1 MTWYG
6 KAQLEPWHCQM
17 IHTIH
22 SYEPFSTDSFPAWK
36 KSATLKKSRG
46 SYTASRT
53 TSLTQSPTESPTTAS
68 RTTSLTQSPT
78 ESPTTASRT
87 TSLSLNLPLKV
98 PLLQAKQQAWLNLPL
113 IVPLLKPNSKPKT
126 QSPTESPTPASQTNN
141 NVISFPPGKK
151 VQVWKNPED
160 YFPAYLM
167 MIHTIHS

>member
-46 SYTASRT
+46 SY
-53 TSLTQSPTESPTTAS
+53 TAS